1 MLRRKRFETKDGRML
16 PLTVDD
22 LLPLEEYATRRKEF
36 FDAHRRYVD
45 RYRRVRVGP
54 RLTLIF
60 ENRQTLW
67 FRVQEVIRIARLA
80 DAQEVRQE
88 LNLYNRLLPSRNL
101 LQAALLIEIA
111 DQTQLAKELAPWRG
125 ITGEHLRLNVGTH
138 AAASH
143 LVTCRPEDRAIGTA
157 HWVQFHLAPDF
168 RKSFANFLQRSFFS
182 FESQTY
188 QHKSPM
194 LSDDFRQSLLDDLL
208 SSDRDGEKRAG

>member
-1 MLRRKRFETKDGRML
+1 ML

-22 LLPLEEYATRRKEF
+22 LLPLEEYAIRRKEF

-45 RYRRVRVGP
+45 RYRRVRIGP

-80 DAQEVRQE
+80 DPQEVGQE
-88 LNLYNRLLPSRNL
+88 LNLYNRLLPTRNL

-111 DQTQLAKELAPWRG
+111 DQTQLSKELAPWRG
-125 ITGEHLRLNVGTH
+125 ITGEHLSLHVGT
-138 AAASH
+138 AAIASH

-157 HWVQFHLAPDF
+157 HWVQFHVPPDV
-168 RKSFANFLQRSFFS
+168 RKSLGNFSQRTIFS
-182 FESQTY
+182 FESDAY
-188 QHKSPM
+188 KHKSPV
-194 LSDDFRQSLLDDLL
+194 LSDDFRQSMLDDLQ
-208 SSDRDGEKRAG
+208 SSDRDSEKLAG

>member
-1 MLRRKRFETKDGRML
+1 ML

-22 LLPLEEYATRRKEF
+22 LLPLEEYAMRRREF

-45 RYRRVRVGP
+45 RYRRVRIGP
-54 RLTLIF
+54 KLTLIF

-88 LNLYNRLLPSRNL
+88 LNLYNRLLPTCNL
-101 LQAALLIEIA
+101 LQSALLIEIA
-111 DQTQLAKELAPWRG
+111 DQTQLGKELAQWRS
-125 ITGEHLRLNVGTH
+125 IAGEHLKLHVGT
-138 AAASH
+138 AAVAAH

-157 HWVQFHLAPDF
+157 HWMQFQLPPDVRKALAN
-168 RKSFANFLQRSFFS
+168 SSQRIFFS
-182 FESQTY
+182 FESDVY
-188 QHKSPM
+188 QHRSSA

-208 SSDRDGEKRAG
+208 LSDRDGEKLAG